1 VNTMLFSGIGLL
13 DENFNCQTE
22 MFVGVKDGIIAYIGA
37 EKPAEDFGEI
47 YPGSGK
53 VLMPGVYNSHTHAS
67 MTLLRGYAEN
77 LALADWLEKKVFPF
91 EKKMTLGDVANGA
104 LLAIAEMLRFGT
116 VSFSDM
122 YYYDDEFMR
131 IIGET
136 GIKANFSYGVTCFD
150 ERGYKQ
156 LPAYGISEKMI
167 DQFHNAFGGRMKID
181 LSIHGE
187 YTSTPCVVE
196 GLAAHAKS
204 RGVRVHTHLSETK
217 KEHEECKQRRGKT
230 PAAYFASLGLFDS
243 PATAAHCVWLED
255 DDMDLLR
262 GYGVTA
268 ASCPVSNLKLAGGF
282 ARVPQMLERGVRV
295 ALGTDGAAS
304 NNNLNLFK
312 EIHCFATLFKCS
324 SGDPSAVT
332 PAQALAAAT
341 FNGAQAQGREN
352 GGVIKAGAAADLIVL
367 DTDAPHMHPVH
378 QMANNLVFAAQ
389 GSDVLLTMVDGEV
402 LYDRGDYKT
411 LDIERVLYNADRAA
425 KSVLSRLS

>member
-1 VNTMLFSGIGLL
+1 MNSMLFSGIGLL
-13 DENFNCQTE
+13 DENFDYRTD
-22 MFVGVKDGIIAYIGA
+22 MFVGVKDGVIAYIGA
-37 EKPAEDFGEI
+37 DKPAEDFGEA
-47 YPGSGK
+47 YPGRGRI
-53 VLMPGVYNSHTHAS
+53 LMSGVYNAHTHAS

-91 EKKMTLGDVANGA
+91 EKKMTLSDVADGA
-104 LLAIAEMLRFGT
+104 LLAVAEMLRFGT

-122 YYYDDEFMR
+122 YYYNDEFMHVV
-131 IIGET
+131 GET

-150 ERGYKQ
+150 ERGYEQ
-156 LPAYGISEKMI
+156 LPAYEISEKLI
-167 DQFHNAFGGRMKID
+167 GQFHNAFEGRMKID

-187 YTSTPCVVE
+187 YTSTPRVVK
-196 GLAAHAKS
+196 GLAEHAKD

-230 PAAYFASLGLFDS
+230 PAAYFASLGLFDN
-243 PATAAHCVWLED
+243 PTTAAHCVWLED
-255 DDMDLLR
+255 ADMELLLE
-262 GYGVTA
+262 YGVTA

-324 SGDPSAVT
+324 SDDPSAVT
-332 PAQALAAAT
+332 PAQALCSAT
-341 FNGAQAQGREN
+341 LSGAQAQGREN
-352 GGVIKAGAAADLIVL
+352 AGAIKTGAAADLVVL
-367 DTDAPHMHPVH
+367 DAQAPHMHPVH

-389 GSDVLLTMVDGEV
+389 GSDVLLTMVDGKV
-402 LYDRGDYKT
+402 LYDRGEYKT
-411 LDIERVLYNADRAA
+411 LDIERVIYNADRAA
-425 KSVLSRLS
+425 KSVLTRLS